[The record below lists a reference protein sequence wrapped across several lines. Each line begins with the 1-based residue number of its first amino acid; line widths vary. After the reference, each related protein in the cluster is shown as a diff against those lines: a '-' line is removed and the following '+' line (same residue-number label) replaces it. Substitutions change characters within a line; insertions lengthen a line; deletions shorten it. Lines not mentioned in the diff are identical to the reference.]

1 MDFIYNLNSLIVVIL
16 YIVLSLCVVYSS
28 KKISDCVDNIDKL
41 TSIGGALIGGVF
53 LAAVT
58 SLPELITSISSSVI
72 GEPGLVFG
80 NILGSNLFNMLIL
93 AVVDILFINHMF
105 MNKIRT
111 LRKTNL
117 FTIIMYVVILVP
129 LALYQFFD
137 LNVFKY
143 LNIHLFNFINMSVI
157 SLAILVIYGF
167 SIKALATD
175 QVMDS
180 EEKEEEISDNTNN
193 SSDNKSKVK
202 KEILKFIGFS
212 VLLVIFSVLLTMTVD
227 SLSIKFNLGKS
238 VAGALF
244 LGAATS
250 LPEMTAVIQL
260 VRLKNYD
267 AACGNVIGSNV
278 FNFTILSVVDIIYG
292 KEDIFLGRLPV
303 EKGNP
308 LYAESVNVRFLA
320 IFGIIA
326 TSIAMY
332 MILRKKSK
340 NKFTYII
347 PSIIIVLVYAAYLL
361 TSFLIK

>member
-1 MDFIYNLNSLIVVIL
+1 MDFIYNLNSVLVVIL
-16 YIVLSLCVVYSS
+16 YIILSLCVVYSS

-41 TSIGGALIGGVF
+41 TNIGGALIGGIF

-80 NILGSNLFNMLIL
+80 NILGSNLFNMFIL
-93 AVVDILFINHMF
+93 AVVDIIFINRMF
-105 MNKIRT
+105 MNKIKT

-117 FTIIMYVVILVP
+117 FTIIMYVAILVP

-143 LNIHLFNFINMSVI
+143 LNIHLFNFINMSAI

-167 SIKALATD
+167 SIKALASD
-175 QVMDS
+175 QVKDDEEDEENSDDS
-180 EEKEEEISDNTNN
+180 NN
-193 SSDNKSKVK
+193 DVDNKKKVK
-202 KEILKFIGFS
+202 TEILKFIGFA
-212 VLLVIFSVLLTMTVD
+212 VLLVLFSVLLTMTVD

-278 FNFTILSVVDIIYG
+278 FNFTILGVVDIVYG

-303 EKGNP
+303 EKGSP
-308 LYAESVNVRFLA
+308 LYAESINVRFLA
-320 IFGIIA
+320 LFGIIV